1 VQRGLHE
8 IDDELIFESHAGY
21 VFHDSR
27 GFEAG
32 AEEELKIVQ
41 EFVRRRSQEER
52 LNDRLHA
59 IWFVSSGTSA
69 CEFTRLLFRYCIP
82 MDKDRPS
89 LDLKHFGD
97 VCPDNNGRSICGLYE
112 LRFTSRIFQ
121 VPVIAV
127 FTKFDQFRREVRMKL
142 EDQHRDPE
150 MDLDVEM
157 ESIFNQHYLGSL
169 RGPPP
174 FIRLESENF
183 VHQLN
188 VYGANILSCKECTSL
203 ANVVRVSST

>member
-1 VQRGLHE
+1 MQRGLHN
-8 IDDELIFESHAGY
+8 IDNELVFKNHVGY

-32 AEEELKIVQ
+32 GEDELKIVQ
-41 EFVRRRSQEER
+41 EFVRRKSQEGK

-59 IWFVSSGTSA
+59 IWFVPSGTYTCKFA
-69 CEFTRLLFRYCIP
+69 RLLFRYCIP

-97 VCPDNNGRSICGLYE
+97 VCPDNNGMSKCGFMNCDLHRAFFE
-112 LRFTSRIFQ
+112 

-142 EDQHRDPE
+142 EDQHRDSE
-150 MDLDVEM
+150 TDLGVEM
-157 ESIFNQHYLGSL
+157 ENIFNEHYLASL
-169 RGPPP
+169 GGPPP
-174 FIRLESENF
+174 FIRLEGEDF
-183 VHQLN
+183 VD
-188 VYGANILSCKECTSL
+188 
-203 ANVVRVSST
+203 